1 MEFLPEIKENILSDE
16 QIGRKLHEKLRNISE
31 QKQELQTLKKDIE
44 KMDQAPTFL
53 YDTGIN

>member
-31 QKQELQTLKKDIE
+31 QKQELQTLKKDV
-44 KMDQAPTFL
+44 
-53 YDTGIN
+53 